1 MSQIL
6 HPLTLLLAIA
16 LMVCIGLI
24 VYLYR
29 KLQKQT
35 EGSHKYKPPVV
46 ELTLPDPEDVLGF
59 HHSEDSE
66 SVDTEHAEL
75 LANSTFH
82 KFVPKQF
89 VHHFTKEGK
98 HKLVLGQADEDDVAI
113 LFCDIRGFTSLSE
126 NMSPQE
132 LMNFLNS
139 YFLRMSEPIHR
150 HRGFI
155 DKFIGDAIM
164 SLFDHPGGKA
174 KDKADDALLAALD
187 LRKTIAIYNQHR
199 ANSGYPPV
207 DIGIGIHYG
216 PVILGT
222 IGSHV
227 RMDTTVIGDSVN
239 IAYRL
244 ETLTPIYGCDIIV
257 SSQLLECT
265 SMAPT
270 TYRLLDWVRV
280 KGKKNPVEIYEVMTH
295 FAPEQVAIKQ
305 QTSPL
310 IQAGLAARKQQNW
323 AKATSCFKSAQAI
336 DPNDKVI
343 QHHINQCNKLRTQ
356 PIPEK
361 WDGSVIL

>member
-1 MSQIL
+1 MS
-6 HPLTLLLAIA
+6 PVFNSLTLLLIA
-16 LMVCIGLI
+16 ALVVSIGLVI
-24 VYLYR
+24 YLYL
-29 KLQKQT
+29 KLKALT
-35 EGSHKYKPPVV
+35 SEPHKYKAPVV
-46 ELTLPDPEDVLGF
+46 KLTLPDPEDVLGF
-59 HHSEDSE
+59 HHSESAE
-66 SVDTEHAEL
+66 STDVEHAEL

-126 NMSPQE
+126 SMSPQE

-150 HRGFI
+150 HLGFI

-164 SLFDHPGGKA
+164 SLFDHPGGDA
-174 KDKADDALLAALD
+174 KDKAQDALSAALD
-187 LRKTIAIYNQHR
+187 LRKTIAVYNQHR
-199 ANSGYPPV
+199 ANSGYPPI

-222 IGSHV
+222 IGSHA

-257 SSQLLECT
+257 SSQLLNCLAL
-265 SMAPT
+265 SKQD
-270 TYRLLDWVRV
+270 YRLLDWARV
-280 KGKKNPVEIYEVMTH
+280 KGKKKPVEIYEILSH
-295 FAPEQVAIKQ
+295 LPPEYIALKQ
-305 QTSPL
+305 QTAPL
-310 IQAGLAARKQQNW
+310 IQAGLEARKQQNW
-323 AKATSCFKSAQAI
+323 AKATSNFKSAQHL
-336 DPNDKVI
+336 DPQDKVI
-343 QHHINQCNKLRTQ
+343 QHHLHQCNKLRVQ
-356 PIPEK
+356 PIPEN
-361 WDGSVIL
+361 WDGSVVL